1 MKHANAL
8 RVLLIMVGVALLG
21 VIFQAYLKPG
31 FIIEIANQLLL
42 CL

>member
-1 MKHANAL
+1 MMLMNAL
-8 RVLLIMVGVALLG
+8 RVLLIMVGVALLA